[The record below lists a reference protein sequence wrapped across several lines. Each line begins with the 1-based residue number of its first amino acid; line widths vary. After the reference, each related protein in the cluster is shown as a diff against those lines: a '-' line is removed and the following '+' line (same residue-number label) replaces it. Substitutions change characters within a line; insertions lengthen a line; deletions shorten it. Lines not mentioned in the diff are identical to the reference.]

1 MLVRVLDVL
10 IAGLVM
16 GGIYALAAMGL
27 NLQYGVVRVLNM
39 AHGDFIMMGA
49 FAAFWS
55 FALLRISPLLSA
67 NLHTAH
73 VCAGIAGS
81 PARLPA
87 HPGEILLHL
96 GI

>member
-39 AHGDFIMMGA
+39 AHGDFIMLGG
-49 FAAFWS
+49 FGTFWLS
-55 FALLRISPLLSA
+55 TLLRISPLLS
-67 NLHTAH
+67 LSSAH
-73 VCAGIAGS
+73 RSCLRWDCWFIGS
-81 PARLPA
+81 STTPYD
-87 HPGEILLHL
+87 
-96 GI
+96 